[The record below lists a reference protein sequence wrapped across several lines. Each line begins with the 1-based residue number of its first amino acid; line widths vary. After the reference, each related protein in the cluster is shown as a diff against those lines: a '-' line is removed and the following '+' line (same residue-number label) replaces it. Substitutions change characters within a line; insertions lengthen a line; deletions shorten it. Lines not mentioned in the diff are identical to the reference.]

1 MSQTFVR
8 CIVVHSLFIVAPI
21 EGVCCVFGPCFV
33 SVKSEIVAKCRIT
46 RLLMKVNHA
55 LDAYF

>member
-1 MSQTFVR
+1 MFD
-8 CIVVHSLFIVAPI
+8 
-21 EGVCCVFGPCFV
+21 PCFV